1 MIDPILR
8 AEQPHPIRRA
18 AANLTCVHRYVC
30 EFDDNSPEALTLS
43 GLLVALDR
51 SVRAIENA
59 GGALDVESECR
70 WLAKHADT
78 VDRMREQIGNT
89 PRRAAQ
95 LSMREAHDALIE
107 ATKLLARAPKG
118 AARSIFPD

>member
-8 AEQPHPIRRA
+8 NEQPHPIRRA
-18 AANLTCVHRYVC
+18 AANLTCVHRYVS
-30 EFDDNSPEALTLS
+30 EHDGQSPEAITLS

-51 SVRAIENA
+51 SVRAIENS
-59 GGALDVESECR
+59 GKALDVESECR

-89 PRRAAQ
+89 PRRGAT
-95 LSMREAHDALIE
+95 LPMREAHDALIE
-107 ATKLLARAPKG
+107 ASQMLARAPKG
-118 AARSIFPD
+118 AARTIFPD

>member
-8 AEQPHPIRRA
+8 TEQPHPIRRA
-18 AANLTCVHRYVC
+18 AANLSCVHRYVC
-30 EFDDNSPEALTLS
+30 EFDEYSPEAITLS

-51 SVRAIENA
+51 SVRTIENS
-59 GGALDVESECR
+59 GPSLDVESERR

-78 VDRMREQIGNT
+78 IDRMREQIGNT

-107 ATKLLARAPKG
+107 ASQMLARAPKG
-118 AARSIFPD
+118 AVRSIFPG